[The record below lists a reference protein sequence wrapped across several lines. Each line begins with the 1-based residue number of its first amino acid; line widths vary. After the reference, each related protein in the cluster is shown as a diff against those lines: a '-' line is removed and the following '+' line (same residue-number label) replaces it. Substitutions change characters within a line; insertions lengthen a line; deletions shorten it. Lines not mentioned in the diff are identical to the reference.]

1 MAPYKLLR
9 IRICAFSKRFF
20 NLKHPSLHPHI
31 LLLDCFPTEQ
41 LKPVLVSACVYIAA
55 RHPHLHTSLSCR
67 YFFHVSYS
75 SRVDIAGKLK
85 APKTVLSSL
94 LRQYTVAYWKKKG
107 RAPAP
112 ALCSDQG
119 QAPNVL
125 QDGESLVPLGSQRHQ
140 ILPSLASWW
149 NFPCSP
155 TGECQLVLAV
165 GRGVLNYDEGQAS
178 LQGGDLDILECAYGP
193 TCCSATP
200 LQQNQIRCEWK
211 HRSQSASR
219 EKSR

>member
-1 MAPYKLLR
+1 MAPYELLR
-9 IRICAFSKRFF
+9 IRICAFSKGFF

-112 ALCSDQG
+112 APLLRAGPSSKCAPGWGIIGPSGQPEASNSSFSGILVEFPLFPNRWVSAGACSRKGSAQLWWRTSFFAG
-119 QAPNVL
+119 RW
-125 QDGESLVPLGSQRHQ
+125 LGH
-140 ILPSLASWW
+140 SWVCLW
-149 NFPCSP
+149 SNLLLSNP
-155 TGECQLVLAV
+155 TPAKPDKVWVE
-165 GRGVLNYDEGQAS
+165 
-178 LQGGDLDILECAYGP
+178 
-193 TCCSATP
+193 TP
-200 LQQNQIRCEWK
+200 LPV
-211 HRSQSASR
+211 S
-219 EKSR
+219 